1 MPLKT
6 ILILLNQYMCTQQAA
21 FLIKYP
27 WHTSEGMMCIQLR
40 PTNACGLKQDFGPAF
55 VDPSPHSREQHI
67 NHSKQQT
74 PSEIRISVA
83 LAIIRSYF
91 LLLKDCAS
99 RQQQSEGSF
108 HVILLL
114 FWSYILPGL
123 VCEILLINEY
133 WQYVMKPFVSHQHI
147 RHRSFYPDTWQEI
160 CVRG

>member
-1 MPLKT
+1 
-6 ILILLNQYMCTQQAA
+6 MCTQQAA

-83 LAIIRSYF
+83 LAMIRSYF

-99 RQQQSEGSF
+99 AQQTTA
-108 HVILLL
+108 V
-114 FWSYILPGL
+114 
-123 VCEILLINEY
+123 
-133 WQYVMKPFVSHQHI
+133 
-147 RHRSFYPDTWQEI
+147 
-160 CVRG
+160 